1 MERKC
6 NMSLVMCIMKYGI
19 LKHLQENMEASVL
32 QTAVTPA
39 LVIIL
44 KHVITSFCLPVL
56 SPPVYFLSPVGLHQ
70 IKQAVHQFCQ
80 VQNHKH
86 HGSFAQSSS
95 PFSLFA
101 EYLKGALGFSH
112 DHTMHLCLD
121 NRAPLEIRNNHKMCC
136 KCISHHYQL
145 GTLMINYTVHT
156 GIVITLVPT
165 IKWILYRCDSIFM
178 VNIKL

>member
-1 MERKC
+1 MVLDIFTREIPGIAHILFEEYLFECKEKSFAPYYKHLKNMGTVLLCKVTVRDSKMERKC

-70 IKQAVHQFCQ
+70 IKQAVH
-80 VQNHKH
+80 
-86 HGSFAQSSS
+86 
-95 PFSLFA
+95 
-101 EYLKGALGFSH
+101 
-112 DHTMHLCLD
+112 
-121 NRAPLEIRNNHKMCC
+121 
-136 KCISHHYQL
+136 
-145 GTLMINYTVHT
+145 
-156 GIVITLVPT
+156 
-165 IKWILYRCDSIFM
+165 
-178 VNIKL
+178 